1 MNACI
6 NCASDIKLRRENF
19 LSVCAGVPSF
29 QLYKGLG
36 IRGLFACLAISHS
49 WITRLFVS
57 PFFHFL
63 LFLFL
68 YFFLLIFPSPCLSCV
83 RHQSLLRLPVV
94 KQSCLLLVLYVG
106 GGGGR
111 GYEEMERYDDVVK
124 EREWGRWRETE

>member
-36 IRGLFACLAISHS
+36 IRGLFSCLAISHS

-68 YFFLLIFPSPCLSCV
+68 YFFLLYFPLS
-83 RHQSLLRLPVV
+83 
-94 KQSCLLLVLYVG
+94 LLVLCSPPELVTSACCQAKLPPAG
-106 GGGGR
+106 TVCRGGGGR